1 MGSPRSIARH
11 RLISTEGRFM
21 TGQKGT
27 RETDR
32 PTEPVPVT
40 GRAAARPTLLD
51 QMGGPMG
58 FVYSTAPVV
67 VFVAANA
74 FLPLPLTVG
83 VSIAVGLALTG
94 FRLLRGERFT
104 SAVGGLLGLAA
115 AVGIVAWTGSAK
127 DFFVLGI
134 WAALAGFVVTF
145 GSVLARRPLTGVIWN
160 LMHGGT
166 HAWRDDKVALRAHD
180 IATLAAALVFGA
192 RFVVKEWLYL
202 TDSTTWLA
210 VAKIAM
216 GTPLTV
222 LGALVVVWAFRR
234 TTKRLVAPRRG

>member
-1 MGSPRSIARH
+1 
-11 RLISTEGRFM
+11 M
-21 TGQKGT
+21 TGQNGT

-32 PTEPVPVT
+32 PTEPVPVA
-40 GRAAARPTLLD
+40 GRAGARPTLLD

-58 FVYSTAPVV
+58 FVYSTVPVV

-74 FLPLPLTVG
+74 FLPLPLTIG

-166 HAWRDDKVALRAHD
+166 HAWRDDKVVLRTHD

-234 TTKRLVAPRRG
+234 TTKRLVPPRRG

>member
-1 MGSPRSIARH
+1 M
-11 RLISTEGRFM
+11 TEQHCDR
-21 TGQKGT
+21 TSDAPVAPPVLPPAGQV
-27 RETDR
+27 
-32 PTEPVPVT
+32 TEPDAVEPQ
-40 GRAAARPTLLD
+40 PTLLD

-58 FVYSTAPVV
+58 FVYSTIPVV

-74 FLPLPLTVG
+74 VLPLAATIG
-83 VSIAVGLALTG
+83 VAIAVGLALTG
-94 FRLLRGERFT
+94 FRLLRGERFS
-104 SAVGGLLGLAA
+104 SAVGGLLGLAF

-134 WAALAGFVVTF
+134 WVALAGFVVTF

-160 LMHGGT
+160 SLHGGR
-166 HAWRDDKVALRAHD
+166 HAWRADRAVLRAHD
-180 IATLAAALVFGA
+180 LATLAAAAVFGA

-202 TDSTTWLA
+202 ADSTTWLA

-222 LGALVVVWAFRR
+222 LAALVVLWAFRR
-234 TTKRLVAPRRG
+234 TTKRLGK